1 MRAIED
7 LDRCLEQWGLNPEAR
22 YLAQLGVEELG
33 TNIIK
38 YGVLIPREP
47 PPLDA

>member
-7 LDRCLEQWGLNPEAR
+7 LDRCLSNGFEPEAR

-38 YGVLIPREP
+38 YGVLIPRRNR